1 MGRINIV
8 LPDELEEKLRMEVG
22 KRMGAKKGNLTDAF
36 IEAIEL
42 WISNKN
48 QR

>member
-1 MGRINIV
+1 MGRVNIV
-8 LPDELEEKLRMEVG
+8 LPDELEDKLRMEVG
-22 KRMGAKKGNLTDAF
+22 RRMGVKKGNLTDAF

-42 WISNKN
+42 WLSNKN